1 MENIWWEIRDDT
13 DKNGVNIHMI
23 SKEKNDSNDT
33 WENMIV
39 FGNMIVIYLCTKW

>member
-13 DKNGVNIHMI
+13 DENDVNKNML

-33 WENMIV
+33 WENMII
-39 FGNMIVIYLCTKW
+39 FENMIVF